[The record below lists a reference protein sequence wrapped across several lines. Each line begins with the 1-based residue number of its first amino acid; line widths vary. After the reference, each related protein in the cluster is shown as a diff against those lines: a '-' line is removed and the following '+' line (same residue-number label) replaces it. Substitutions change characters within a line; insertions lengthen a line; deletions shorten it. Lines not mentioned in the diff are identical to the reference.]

1 MVEPRDRS
9 FFEKRENPRTSW
21 VDSDVQVM
29 IVSTHN
35 TSKASGWMQ
44 DISQGGFKL
53 ETETPTT
60 LRGLF
65 QKWDEVHFETSE
77 DFFQLKG
84 QGRIVW
90 TSPRGN
96 MAGVRIDSLDEE
108 SRKYLYGFLGIF
120 PAG

>member
-1 MVEPRDRS
+1 MVDPKYHS

-96 MAGVRIDSLDEE
+96 MAGVRIDSLDEK

-120 PAG
+120 PPG

>member
-1 MVEPRDRS
+1 MVDPKYHS

-65 QKWDEVHFETSE
+65 QKWDEVYFETSE

-90 TSPRGN
+90 TSPSGN

-120 PAG
+120 PPG

>member
-1 MVEPRDRS
+1 MVDPKYHS

-90 TSPRGN
+90 TSPSGN
-96 MAGVRIDSLDEE
+96 MAGVRFDSLDEE

-120 PAG
+120 PPG

>member
-1 MVEPRDRS
+1 MVDPKYHS

-90 TSPRGN
+90 TSPSGN

-120 PAG
+120 PPG

>member
-1 MVEPRDRS
+1 MVDPKYHS

-90 TSPRGN
+90 TSPSGN

>member
-1 MVEPRDRS
+1 MVDPKYHS

-77 DFFQLKG
+77 DFFQLRG

-90 TSPRGN
+90 TSPNGD
-96 MAGVRIDSLDEE
+96 MAGVRFDFLDEE

-120 PAG
+120 PPG

>member
-1 MVEPRDRS
+1 MFEPRDHS
-9 FFEKRENPRTSW
+9 FLEKRENPRTTW
-21 VDSDVQVM
+21 MDSDVQVM
-29 IVSTHN
+29 ITSSDTK
-35 TSKASGWMQ
+35 SKASGWIQ

-53 ETETPTT
+53 ETDTPTT

-77 DFFQLKG
+77 DFFRLKG
-84 QGRIVW
+84 QGKIIW
-90 TSPRGN
+90 TSSNGK

-120 PAG
+120 PLG